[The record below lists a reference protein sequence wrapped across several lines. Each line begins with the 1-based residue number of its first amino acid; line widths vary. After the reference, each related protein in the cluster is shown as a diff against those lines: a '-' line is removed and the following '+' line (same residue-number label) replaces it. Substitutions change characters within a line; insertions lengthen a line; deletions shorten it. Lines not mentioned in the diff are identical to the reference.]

1 MTIRPTTDSRKAI
14 ARTAVIATATGLVAL
29 ALAAPASADTYIEVP
44 HCSQVGSELCPGIEG
59 FSFFNTNQS
68 VKAEFTANANHCS
81 DIIAHVMVDGRE
93 WGSNV
98 VHPGQS
104 DGGYEIPLNYGSH
117 FIGIQA
123 EGVDGGCNPPGVG
136 PGNTLSA
143 WGGTLHV
150 EGLGGPAPGSPPPC
164 DPNVDICVH

>member
-1 MTIRPTTDSRKAI
+1 MTTTHTRHPRKASVRI
-14 ARTAVIATATGLVAL
+14 AIVATATGFVAL
-29 ALAAPASADTYIEVP
+29 TLAAPAAADTYIEVP
-44 HCSQVGSELCPGIEG
+44 HCTQVGSELCPGIEG
-59 FSFFNTNQS
+59 FSFFNTNRS

-81 DIIAHVMVDGRE
+81 DIIAHVFVDGHE

-104 DGGYEIPLNYGSH
+104 DGGYEIPLDYGSH
-117 FIGIQA
+117 SIGIQA

-136 PGNTLSA
+136 PGATLSA

-150 EGLGGPAPGSPPPC
+150 EGLGGAAPGSPPPC
-164 DPNVDICVH
+164 DPKVDICVH